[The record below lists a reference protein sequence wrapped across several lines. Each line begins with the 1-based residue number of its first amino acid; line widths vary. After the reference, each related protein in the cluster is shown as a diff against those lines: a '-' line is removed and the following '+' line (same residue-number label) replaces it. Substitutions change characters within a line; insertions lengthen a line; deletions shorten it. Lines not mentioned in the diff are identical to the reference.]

1 MRVVS
6 GAAYTL
12 FAMSSLFDDDF
23 LADLARAGGEPPP
36 EEPEIPEEA
45 PGDPTVPAGQA
56 PEQVPHDLFEGWD
69 LAPSAGPGPAAGF
82 GERAGRAGA
91 DAYGEEPYGEPE
103 AYYRNGAPRP
113 AVDPAALL
121 EGMNEQQRAAVVHAG
136 SPLLIVAGAGSG
148 KTRVLTHRIAHLLGA
163 RRAHPGEIL
172 AITFTNK
179 AAGEMKERVTDLVGQ
194 RANAMWVSTFHSAC
208 VRILRR
214 ESKKL
219 GFTSSFSIYDAA
231 DSKRLMA
238 LVCHDLDLDPK
249 RFPPKSF
256 SAKISNLKNELIDE
270 ETYAA
275 QVGGDGA
282 GSGGGF
288 EKTLAEAYTMYQ
300 ARLREANALDF
311 DDIIMTTV
319 HLLQAFPDVSE
330 HYRRRFRHVLVDE
343 YQDTN
348 HAQYTLVRELVGPA
362 ESAAELCVVGDADQ
376 SIYAFRGA
384 TIRNILQFE
393 EDYPNATTILLEQ
406 NYRSTQTILS
416 AANAVIER
424 NENRRPKNLWTDAG
438 AGATITGYVAD
449 TEHDEAQFVADE
461 IDRLTDAGDAR
472 AGDVAVFYRT
482 NAQSRV
488 FEEVFIRVGLPYKVV
503 GGVRFYERK
512 EVRDILAYLRVLAN
526 PEDTVP
532 LRRILNV
539 PKRGI
544 GERAKAMIDAL
555 AQRERISFAQALR
568 RVDEAYGMAARS
580 VNAVK
585 RLNVLLEDLRTIVE
599 SGVGPVTVLEA
610 VLERTGYL
618 AELQASTDPQDETRV
633 ENLQELAAVALEFEQ
648 ERGVTPG
655 EPVDA
660 GARPAAGYAG
670 AGETAAPAAVAEG
683 VVARGVEAGAGA
695 NFGAAG
701 GPDESDT
708 AVRPVAAQAA
718 AVGAEDA
725 AAAGAGA
732 TTGTLADFLDKV
744 ALVADSDQIPDEDAE
759 GTGVITLMTLHTAK
773 GLEFPVVFLTGLE
786 DGVFPHMRALGQVNE
801 LEEERRLA
809 YVGITR
815 ARERLYLTRSTMRS
829 AWGQPAYNP
838 LSRFLDE
845 IPDQFLTW
853 KRTGPAM
860 PSASMSS
867 VASSLSSSLSA
878 SARSGGGRGT
888 SNAFPTRRVKDRPVV
903 SLAVGDRVTH
913 DSFGLGTVVGVK
925 GSGDAAEATIDFG
938 EEKPKRLLLR
948 YAPVEK
954 L

>member
-1 MRVVS
+1 
-6 GAAYTL
+6 
-12 FAMSSLFDDDF
+12 MSSLFDDSF
-23 LADLARAGGEPPP
+23 LADLQAPRGHAEEPPP
-36 EEPEIPEEA
+36 PPEDDHVPEPLP
-45 PGDPTVPAGQA
+45 D
-56 PEQVPHDLFEGWD
+56 DLFGGKFDVPPDRDE
-69 LAPSAGPGPAAGF
+69 
-82 GERAGRAGA
+82 
-91 DAYGEEPYGEPE
+91 
-103 AYYRNGAPRP
+103 YYRDGAPRP
-113 AVDPAALL
+113 ALDAAALL
-121 EGMNEQQRAAVVHAG
+121 DGLNENQRAAVVHAG

-148 KTRVLTHRIAHLLGA
+148 KTRVLTHRIAHLLGE
-163 RRAHPGEIL
+163 RQVHPGQIL

-179 AAGEMKERVTDLVGQ
+179 AAGEMKERVEQLVGP
-194 RANAMWVSTFHSAC
+194 RAHAMWVMTFHSAC

-238 LVCHDLDLDPK
+238 LVCRDLDLDPK

-270 ETYAA
+270 EDFAA
-275 QVGGDGA
+275 QAAD
-282 GSGGGF
+282 GF
-288 EKTLAEAYTMYQ
+288 EKTLAQAYALYQ
-300 ARLREANALDF
+300 SRLREANALDF
-311 DDIIMTTV
+311 DDLIMTTV
-319 HLLQAFPDVSE
+319 NLLRAFPDVAE

-348 HAQYTLVRELVGPA
+348 HAQYALVRELVGTSEHPVDVPPN
-362 ESAAELCVVGDADQ
+362 EWDVPPAELCVVGDADQ

-424 NENRRPKNLWTDAG
+424 NESRRPKNLWTNAG
-438 AGATITGYVAD
+438 AGAQITGYVAD

-461 IDRLTDAGDAR
+461 IDRLTDAGDAK

-512 EVRDILAYLRVLAN
+512 EVRDVLAYLRVLAN
-526 PEDTVP
+526 PEDSVP

-544 GERAKAMIDAL
+544 GDRAEAMIDAL
-555 AQRERISFAQALR
+555 SQREKISFPQALK

-580 VNAVK
+580 TNAVK
-585 RLNVLLEDLRTIVE
+585 RFNTLMEDLRTVVE
-599 SGVGPVTVLEA
+599 SGAGPATVLEA

-618 AELQASTDPQDETRV
+618 AELQASTDPQDETRI

-648 ERGVTPG
+648 E
-655 EPVDA
+655 
-660 GARPAAGYAG
+660 AG
-670 AGETAAPAAVAEG
+670 AGESEAD
-683 VVARGVEAGAGA
+683 VEAAGTT
-695 NFGAAG
+695 
-701 GPDESDT
+701 S
-708 AVRPVAAQAA
+708 
-718 AVGAEDA
+718 VG
-725 AAAGAGA
+725 
-732 TTGTLADFLDKV
+732 LSDFLERV
-744 ALVADSDQIPDEDAE
+744 ALVADSDQIPDEEED
-759 GTGVITLMTLHTAK
+759 GSGVITLMTLHTAK
-773 GLEFPVVFLTGLE
+773 GLEFPVVFLTGME
-786 DGVFPHMRALGQVNE
+786 DGVFPHMRALGQTKE

-815 ARERLYLTRSTMRS
+815 ARERLYLTRSTLRS
-829 AWGQPAYNP
+829 AWGQPSYNP
-838 LSRFLDE
+838 PSRFLEE
-845 IPDQFLTW
+845 IPATHLEW
-853 KRTGPAM
+853 KRTGASAPVSSGPA
-860 PSASMSS
+860 AGI
-867 VASSLSSSLSA
+867 AASLSSSRSRS
-878 SARSGGGRGT
+878 SARGASGF
-888 SNAFPTRRVKDRPVV
+888 ATRRGDEKPVV

-913 DSFGLGTVVGVK
+913 DQFGLGTVVGVG
-925 GSGDAAEATIDFG
+925 GSGANAEATIDFG
-938 EEKPKRLLLR
+938 DTKPKRLLLR